1 MEYSQTAGD
10 DSRRYADPPTNPAT
24 FTRCCGQKW
33 DATVTEVFWD
43 LVEGQQP
50 IAATALHDGHDLRAE
65 ALRRTALTAAERRRE
80 EDPGT
85 SIFASVAGTQMV
97 VRRSRFEV
105 DLNRPRDAAVYV
117 VPEDAWGLK
126 LWRRKP
132 QKRFV
137 EQSLAEYDAFYAE
150 AHRVFS
156 DMESRFGRFVVF
168 DMHSYNHRRNGPEG
182 AADDPIGSPDINVGT
197 GSLDR
202 ELWGPLVDRFIDD
215 VAGFDFL
222 GRHLDVRENVRF
234 RGGHFSA
241 WVHENFPDSACCLAI
256 EFKKIF
262 MDEWTG
268 KFFPE
273 EHEAL
278 AQAIAASLPGVF
290 ESLDA
295 MGSE

>member
-1 MEYSQTAGD
+1 VS
-10 DSRRYADPPTNPAT
+10 
-24 FTRCCGQKW
+24 
-33 DATVTEVFWD
+33 EVIWD

-50 IAATALHDGHDLRAE
+50 IAATAIHAGHELRDE
-65 ALRRTALTAAERRRE
+65 VSRRTALTAAERRRE

-85 SIFASVAGTQMV
+85 NIFASVAGTQIV

-105 DLNRPRDAAVYV
+105 DLNRPRATAVYV
-117 VPEDAWGLK
+117 VPQDAWDLK

-132 QKRFV
+132 RTRFIAR
-137 EQSLAEYDAFYAE
+137 SLAEYDAFYAE

-156 DMESRFGRFVVF
+156 DMESRFGRFVVL

-182 AADDPIGSPDINVGT
+182 APEDPGGNPEINVGT
-197 GSLDR
+197 GTLNR
-202 ELWGPLVDRFIDD
+202 ELWGPLVDRFMGD
-215 VAGFDFL
+215 VAGFDYL

>member
-1 MEYSQTAGD
+1 MS
-10 DSRRYADPPTNPAT
+10 
-24 FTRCCGQKW
+24 
-33 DATVTEVFWD
+33 EVIWD

-50 IAATALHDGHDLRAE
+50 IAATAIHDGHEMREE
-65 ALRRTALTAAERRRE
+65 ASLNTALTSAERRRE

-85 SIFASVAGTQMV
+85 SIFASVAGTQLV

-105 DLNRPRDAAVYV
+105 DLNRPRNAAVYV
-117 VPEDAWGLK
+117 VPDDAWGLD
-126 LWRRKP
+126 LWHHTPP
-132 QKRFV
+132 QSFIT
-137 EQSLAEYDAFYAE
+137 ESLAEYDAFYAE

-156 DMESRFGRFVVF
+156 DMQSRFGRFVVF

-182 AADDPIGSPDINVGT
+182 AAEEASGNPEINVGT
-197 GSLDR
+197 GSLNR
-202 ELWGPLVDRFIDD
+202 ELWGPLVDRFMAD
-215 VAGFDFL
+215 VEGFNYL

-241 WVHENFPDSACCLAI
+241 WVHENFPNSACCLAI

-268 KFFPE
+268 EFFPE

-278 AQAIAASLPGVF
+278 TQAIAASLPGIFV
-290 ESLDA
+290 SLDA
-295 MGSE
+295 MGME

>member
-1 MEYSQTAGD
+1 MDVPMS
-10 DSRRYADPPTNPAT
+10 
-24 FTRCCGQKW
+24 
-33 DATVTEVFWD
+33 EVIWD
-43 LVEGQQP
+43 LIEGQQP
-50 IAATALHDGHDLRAE
+50 IAATAIHDGHELRDDASR
-65 ALRRTALTAAERRRE
+65 LTALTSDERLRE

-85 SIFASVAGTQMV
+85 SVFASVAGTQIV

-117 VPEDAWGLK
+117 VPEDAWGLG
-126 LWRRKP
+126 LWTVKP
-132 QKRFV
+132 DKDFI
-137 EQSLAEYDAFYAE
+137 EKSLAEYDAFYAE

-156 DMESRFGRFVVF
+156 DMETRFGRFVVF

-182 AADDPIGSPDINVGT
+182 AAEDPSSNPEINVGT

-202 ELWGPLVDRFIDD
+202 ERWGPLVDRFMGD
-215 VAGFDFL
+215 VAGFEYL

-256 EFKKIF
+256 EFKKTF

-278 AQAIAASLPGVF
+278 VQAVSASLPGVF

>member
-1 MEYSQTAGD
+1 VS
-10 DSRRYADPPTNPAT
+10 
-24 FTRCCGQKW
+24 
-33 DATVTEVFWD
+33 EVIWD

-50 IAATALHDGHDLRAE
+50 IAATAIHDGHILREEVA
-65 ALRRTALTAAERRRE
+65 RNSALTSAERRRE

-85 SIFASVAGTQMV
+85 SIFASIAGTQIV

-105 DLNRPRDAAVYV
+105 DLNRPREAAVYV
-117 VPEDAWGLK
+117 VPEDAWGLD
-126 LWRRKP
+126 LWHRKP
-132 QKRFV
+132 GKRFIA
-137 EQSLAEYDAFYAE
+137 QSLAEYDAFYAE

-156 DMESRFGRFVVF
+156 DMENRFGRFVVF
-168 DMHSYNHRRNGPEG
+168 DMHSYNHRRGGP
-182 AADDPIGSPDINVGT
+182 AAAAEDPRGNPEINVGT

-202 ELWGPLVDRFIDD
+202 ERWGPLVDRFMGD
-215 VAGFDFL
+215 VAGSGYL

-268 KFFPE
+268 EFFPE

-278 AQAIAASLPGVF
+278 TQALASSLPGIF

>member
-1 MEYSQTAGD
+1 MPVSD
-10 DSRRYADPPTNPAT
+10 
-24 FTRCCGQKW
+24 
-33 DATVTEVFWD
+33 VVWD
-43 LVEGQQP
+43 LIEGQQP
-50 IAATALHDGHDLRAE
+50 IAATAIHDGHELRDE
-65 ALRRTALTAAERRRE
+65 VSRLTALTSAERLRE

-85 SIFASVAGTQMV
+85 SIFASIAGTQMV

-105 DLNRPRDAAVYV
+105 DLNRPRDSAVYV
-117 VPEDAWGLK
+117 VPADAWGLD
-126 LWRRKP
+126 LWTTTP
-132 QKRFV
+132 
-137 EQSLAEYDAFYAE
+137 EQHVIDESLAEYDAFYAE

-168 DMHSYNHRRNGPEG
+168 DMHSYNHRRGGPEG
-182 AADDPIGSPDINVGT
+182 AAEDPSGNPEINVGT
-197 GSLDR
+197 GTLDR
-202 ELWGPLVDRFIDD
+202 ERWGPLVDRFMGD
-215 VAGFDFL
+215 VADFDFL

-234 RGGHFSA
+234 RGGHFST
-241 WVHENFPDSACCLAI
+241 WVHENFTDSACCLAI

-278 AQAIAASLPGVF
+278 TQAIAASLPGIF

>member
-1 MEYSQTAGD
+1 M
-10 DSRRYADPPTNPAT
+10 
-24 FTRCCGQKW
+24 
-33 DATVTEVFWD
+33 WD
-43 LVEGQQP
+43 LIEGQQP
-50 IAATALHDGHDLRAE
+50 IAAVAIHDGHAMRDEVART
-65 ALRRTALTAAERRRE
+65 TALTSAERLRE

-85 SIFASVAGTQMV
+85 SIFASVAGTQIV

-105 DLNRPRDAAVYV
+105 DLNRPREAAVYV
-117 VPEDAWGLK
+117 VPEDAWGLD
-126 LWRRKP
+126 LWVRKP
-132 QKRFV
+132 RGPFV
-137 EQSLAEYDAFYAE
+137 ARSLAEYDAFYAE

-156 DMESRFGRFVVF
+156 EMEHRFGRFVVF

-182 AADDPIGSPDINVGT
+182 EPEDPSGNPEINVGT
-197 GSLDR
+197 GTLDR
-202 ELWGPLVDRFIDD
+202 ERWGPLVDRFISDLR
-215 VAGFDFL
+215 GFDYF
-222 GRHLDVRENVRF
+222 GRSLDVRENVRF
-234 RGGHFSA
+234 RGGHFSG

-268 KFFPE
+268 ESFPE

-278 AQAIAASLPGVF
+278 AQAISASLPGVF

>member
-1 MEYSQTAGD
+1 VS
-10 DSRRYADPPTNPAT
+10 
-24 FTRCCGQKW
+24 
-33 DATVTEVFWD
+33 DAIWD

-50 IAATALHDGHDLRAE
+50 IAAAAVHDGHELRDD
-65 ALRRTALTAAERRRE
+65 ALLNTALTSEDRLHE

-117 VPEDAWGLK
+117 VPEDAWGLN
-126 LWRRKP
+126 LWKANP
-132 QKRFV
+132 SEDFI

-156 DMESRFGRFVVF
+156 EMEARFGRFVVF

-182 AADDPIGSPDINVGT
+182 AAENPSGNPEINVGT
-197 GSLDR
+197 GTLNR
-202 ELWGPLVDRFIDD
+202 ELWGPLVDRFMGD
-215 VAGFDFL
+215 VAEVDFL

-268 KFFPE
+268 RFFPE

-278 AQAIAASLPGVF
+278 TQAIVASLPGIL
-290 ESLDA
+290 ESLQA
-295 MGSE
+295 MESE